1 MKCQEKNIYTYKK
14 IEKLFSFSLT
24 VKKQFDILNMKVGED
39 KVKRSFKVLC
49 LMLIIFM
56 TSGCMKLNVDMSI
69 NKDKSMNLSYVVA
82 FANSLMNQ
90 SGTDTALDESDLKQ
104 AEESGF
110 KVENYSDGSMT
121 GYKFTKG
128 FSNIDNIS
136 DEKETIFDLE
146 KLLDGEEAKVFT
158 VKKGLFKNTYSVKM
172 QNNTASEM
180 EDEMDLGSLYG
191 DSSSDY
197 SSSSNIFGD
206 TDLSMLT
213 SSMDLTFTVNLPNK
227 PINSN
232 ATTTENEGKKLEW
245 NLMDQNLQN
254 IEFEFELYN
263 MDNIYL
269 TVGIIGVLVIIII
282 VIIIM
287 NKKKPNSKEV
297 TPVLVND
304 TVIEPNIP
312 NEMPVETI
320 NKEEPVNNQN
330 IQGSTDIQGPIN
342 NTPSNQTNVD
352 IQTISNLDEDNTNK
366 ESIQT
371 NTENNVNTED
381 IQANV
386 GNNMNTQTIPSLNE
400 DNSNSNEIETLEETK
415 ETPNQTVTQDI
426 FNTSPENK

>member
-1 MKCQEKNIYTYKK
+1 MYTYKK

-330 IQGSTDIQGPIN
+330 IQGSTDIQSTIN
-342 NTPSNQTNVD
+342 NTPSNQANID

>member
-1 MKCQEKNIYTYKK
+1 MYTYKK

-180 EDEMDLGSLYG
+180 EDEMDLGSIYG

>member
-1 MKCQEKNIYTYKK
+1 M
-14 IEKLFSFSLT
+14 
-24 VKKQFDILNMKVGED
+24 
-39 KVKRSFKVLC
+39 KRSFKVLC

-180 EDEMDLGSLYG
+180 EDEMDLGSIYG

-304 TVIEPNIP
+304 SVIEPNIP

-330 IQGSTDIQGPIN
+330 IQGSTDIQSTIN
-342 NTPSNQTNVD
+342 NTPSNQANID

-386 GNNMNTQTIPSLNE
+386 ENNMNTQTIPSLNE

-415 ETPNQTVTQDI
+415 DTPNQTVTQDI

>member
-1 MKCQEKNIYTYKK
+1 M
-14 IEKLFSFSLT
+14 
-24 VKKQFDILNMKVGED
+24 
-39 KVKRSFKVLC
+39 KRSFKVLC

-320 NKEEPVNNQN
+320 NKEEPVNNPN

-386 GNNMNTQTIPSLNE
+386 ENNMNTQTIPSLNE

>member
-1 MKCQEKNIYTYKK
+1 MYTYKK

-180 EDEMDLGSLYG
+180 EDEMDLGSIYG

-254 IEFEFELYN
+254 IEFQFELYN
-263 MDNIYL
+263 MNNVYL
-269 TVGIIGVLVIIII
+269 TAGIAVAIIIII
-282 VIIIM
+282 VIVIIS
-287 NKKKPNSKEV
+287 KKRKPKAPV
-297 TPVLVND
+297 GTPVKVTDSN
-304 TVIEPNIP
+304 VENI
-312 NEMPVETI
+312 
-320 NKEEPVNNQN
+320 NQN
-330 IQGSTDIQGPIN
+330 IAPTVSATNEQPIPTVSSVTETKVEQAPQVNSEIQN
-342 NTPSNQTNVD
+342 NMTKSEQAP
-352 IQTISNLDEDNTNK
+352 
-366 ESIQT
+366 T
-371 NTENNVNTED
+371 NT
-381 IQANV
+381 ANA
-386 GNNMNTQTIPSLNE
+386 NIF
-400 DNSNSNEIETLEETK
+400 NS
-415 ETPNQTVTQDI
+415 TPN
-426 FNTSPENK
+426 NENK

>member
-1 MKCQEKNIYTYKK
+1 MYTYKK

-172 QNNTASEM
+172 QNNTATEM
-180 EDEMDLGSLYG
+180 EDEMDLGSIYG

-287 NKKKPNSKEV
+287 NKKKPNSKEA
-297 TPVLVND
+297 TPVLAND
-304 TVIEPNIP
+304 SVIEPNIP
-312 NEMPVETI
+312 NEMPVATI

-330 IQGSTDIQGPIN
+330 IQGSTDIQSTIN
-342 NTPSNQTNVD
+342 NTPSNQANVD